1 MRIMMTATLTGL
13 LLAGSAYA
21 GEPSTDNPALWGSP
35 TVYNGACCKTLGE
48 VRTNIDRI
56 DHEIIK
62 LMAER
67 GHYVY
72 EAARFKPN
80 PEQVQDSTRE
90 DAIVHKAMAIAE
102 QDGLSPKVA
111 ETTYRAMLRAFVEYE
126 QGVFSSAAASGNAP
140 WKDKK

>member
-1 MRIMMTATLTGL
+1 MRVVMAATLMGM
-13 LLAGSAYA
+13 LLAGSAHA
-21 GEPSTDNPALWGSP
+21 GEASADTPALWGSP
-35 TVYNGACCKTLGE
+35 TVDNGACCKTLGE

-80 PEQVQDSTRE
+80 PEQVQDSARE
-90 DAIVHKAMAIAE
+90 DAIVHKAMATAE

-111 ETTYRAMLRAFVEYE
+111 EAAYRAMLRAFVEYE

-140 WKDKK
+140 WKK

>member
-1 MRIMMTATLTGL
+1 MRVMITATVTGL
-13 LLAGSAYA
+13 LLVGSAYA
-21 GEPSTDNPALWGSP
+21 GEPTADSPALWGSP
-35 TVYNGACCKTLGE
+35 TVNHGACCKTLGE

-56 DHEIIK
+56 DHEIIR

-67 GHYVY
+67 GQYVY

-80 PEQVQDSTRE
+80 PEHVEAPQRE
-90 DAIVHKAMAIAE
+90 DAIVRKAMATAE

-111 ETTYRAMLRAFVEYE
+111 ELTYRAMLKAFVEYE

-140 WKDKK
+140 WKK